1 MLIHETKTRLGEHK
15 ISVLDL
21 FKNQDLVAKTGIEN
35 VYETKNN
42 TVDLAL
48 LACEKLEFDKKLI
61 NLLVFVT
68 QSPDY
73 YLPSS
78 SIILASKYQI
88 NKNCLTFDI
97 NQGCSGF
104 VQALCVVEKL
114 TKSYNNILLV
124 TADRYRSKLDKSDRS
139 TNAVFSDGA
148 SANIILHDD
157 NHGIIYEDHFVD
169 GSYKKLLY
177 QSTNSDENKG
187 FLHMSGAEIWVF
199 TRLNVVPQIEK
210 AYKFCEE
217 NKLEIEGV
225 YIHQASKV
233 VVDGIKSLLPKIS
246 EKIYENYQKIGNT
259 VSSSIPFLLNDFK
272 INLKKQNSVI
282 ILAGFGVGL
291 TSTVL
296 IYGKK
301 N

>member
-1 MLIHETKTRLGEHK
+1 MLIYETKTSLGENK
-15 ISVLDL
+15 IDVLDL
-21 FKNQDLVAKTGIEN
+21 FKNQDLIAKTGIEN

-42 TVDLAL
+42 TIDLAL
-48 LACEKLEFDKKLI
+48 LACEKLKFNKKLI

-73 YLPSS
+73 FLPSN
-78 SIILASKYQI
+78 SIILSNKYEL

-104 VQALCVVEKL
+104 VQALCIVDKL
-114 TKSYNNILLV
+114 TKNYNNILLV
-124 TADRYRSKLDKSDRS
+124 TADRYRSKLEKSDRS

-148 SANIILHDD
+148 SASVILHDD
-157 NHGIIYEDHFVD
+157 TLGIIYEDHFVD
-169 GSYKKLLY
+169 GSFKKLLY

-187 FLHMSGAEIWVF
+187 FLHMSGAEIWAF

-210 AYKFCEE
+210 SYEFCKE
-217 NKLEIEGV
+217 NNLEIEGV

-233 VVDGIKSLLPKIS
+233 VVEGIKSLLPSLS

-272 INLKKQNSVI
+272 INLKNQNSVI